1 MALCS
6 FVLLSEIQPLSFPI
20 YSTMMYDEELA
31 SACNEQL
38 KIRVRYTLLYSLL
51 KRVCIEKTKDFTTD
65 FSGLFARLYAVCK
78 HYHLPHVAADR
89 FRRNALQTL
98 RGQREASEALFAKD
112 VADLCTFLESLEHG
126 ETITEAS
133 PPINATPPVAQLNVA
148 RGLVSGFVE
157 EVGFTLLLQ
166 DNAGEVLVPADKTT
180 IELLEEGVRVNV
192 VNGGELVI
200 LEPDFLIDVSALT
213 ACVKPYGTSAL
224 NYLLAQLQPRQTTR
238 AILLGN
244 AANQFMDDCTNTTDV
259 TFAQSMQAHFKQALL
274 DYACYDTPEEINV
287 DYFTEARR
295 HFEHIQHIV
304 NKAYASPEV
313 GISLDQVLLEPAFIC
328 ATLGLRGRL
337 DVMTTNHRCIVE
349 LKSGKADDFRQ
360 PVRPREEH
368 VLQMAL
374 YKEMLHFNFSIP
386 RDAISS
392 FLLYSRYPTLLDE
405 RIPRSKIKEVMHLRN
420 EIVRMEMRIRN
431 REVADVLAE
440 LTYNN
445 IIQKQGLHPNFLKA
459 ILPPIQAVVEPLA
472 NASSLERN
480 YFNHF
485 MTFLS
490 REQFLSKMGEPRP
503 DSTRGFARVWNADYT
518 SKLLSGEI
526 LINLRIR
533 ELLGEGGVEEIIFD
547 VPNYGE
553 KFIADFN
560 EGAMVQLYERQSAV
574 DTVCNRQLVRA
585 YIMRLTDTELHLH
598 LSYKQ
603 RNRDFFSKETTYAI
617 EKDSTDSG
625 MQSARRG
632 LFALLTAPKERRDLL
647 LCQRL
652 PRFDT
657 SIKLS
662 GDYGARTNAIV
673 LPAMQAQ
680 DFYLLVGPPGTG
692 KTNVALRSMVQEF
705 LTAACL
711 RGERPNLLLAAYTN
725 RAVDEICQML
735 QLAGID
741 FLRLGIAQTCT
752 AEVHPNLFVN
762 RAATLTNRAEVSN
775 LLLNAQVIVG
785 TVATLTSHTEL
796 FNIKQFDMAI
806 LDEASQVLEPQIMAL
821 LAHPTA
827 VRRFVMIGDHK
838 QLPAVVMQRTEQT
851 LVHDEMLRRIGLTD
865 LRNSLFER
873 LHGFVA
879 QTPEVATLA
888 AGMLSHQGRMHRDIA
903 AFVNERFYEGH
914 LSVVPLDHQE
924 EELHYSTTLQTPM
937 EQFVASTRMGFI
949 NVPAP
954 EVSDNVKANK
964 AEAEVVA
971 NIVAA
976 LVDLNERSG
985 TPLVL
990 PKHLGI
996 IVPFR
1001 NQISMVR
1008 ASLRTRG
1015 IPDVDNIT
1023 IDTVE
1028 CFQGSQRDYIIFTTT
1043 ISRPYQMDILSVCQ
1057 QVGTTE
1063 VDRKLNVAITRA
1075 RKQFFLVGN
1084 RDLLSRNSLYAD
1096 LLRRSKQL

>member
-1 MALCS
+1 
-6 FVLLSEIQPLSFPI
+6 
-20 YSTMMYDEELA
+20 MYDEELA
-31 SACNEQL
+31 LACDEQL
-38 KIRVRYTLLYSLL
+38 KVRVRYTMLYSLL
-51 KRVCIEKTKDFTTD
+51 KRVCIEKTKEFSTD

-78 HYHLPHVAADR
+78 HYNLPHAAADR

-98 RGQREASEALFAKD
+98 RGQREASEELFATD
-112 VADLCTFLESLEHG
+112 VADLRSFLEALEQG
-126 ETITEAS
+126 EGGNEEPAPTEV
-133 PPINATPPVAQLNVA
+133 TPPVEQLKVA
-148 RGLVSGFVE
+148 RGLVKE
-157 EVGFTLLLQ
+157 RVGDDAFTLLLQ
-166 DNAGEVLVPADKTT
+166 DNAGEVLVPADQATL
-180 IELLEEGVRVNV
+180 ELLEEGMRVNV

-213 ACVKPYGTSAL
+213 ACVKPYGTSPL

-244 AANQFMDDCTNTTDV
+244 AANQFMDDCTNTAEV
-259 TFAQSMQAHFKQALL
+259 NFAESMQTHFRQSLL
-274 DYACYDTPEEINV
+274 DYACFEAPEEINV
-287 DYFTEARR
+287 DYFKEARQ
-295 HFEHIQHIV
+295 HFENIHHIV
-304 NKAYASPEV
+304 HQAYASPEV
-313 GISLDQVLLEPAFIC
+313 GIALDKVLLEPAFIC

-337 DVMTTNHRCIVE
+337 DVMTADHRHIVE
-349 LKSGKADDFRQ
+349 LKSGKAEDFRS

-386 RDAISS
+386 RDAIAS

-405 RIPRSKIKEVMHLRN
+405 RIPRTKIKEVMHLRN
-420 EIVRMEMRIRN
+420 EIVRMEMRMRN
-431 REVADVLAE
+431 GEVADVLSA

-459 ILPPIQAVVEPLA
+459 ILPPIQAVVEPLTS
-472 NASSLERN
+472 ASPLERS

-547 VPNYGE
+547 VPDYGE

-560 EGAMVQLYERQSAV
+560 EGAMVQLYERRSAT

-585 YIMRLTDTELHLH
+585 YIVRLTDTELHLH

-603 RNRDFFSKETTYAI
+603 RNRDFFSKDTLYAI
-617 EKDSTDSG
+617 EKDSTDSSF
-625 MQSARRG
+625 QSARRG
-632 LFALLTAPKERRDLL
+632 LFSLLTAPQERRDLL
-647 LCQRL
+647 LCRRA

-657 SIKLS
+657 NIQLC

-680 DFYLLVGPPGTG
+680 DYYLLVGPPGTG
-692 KTNVALRSMVQEF
+692 KTNVALRAMVQEF
-705 LTAACL
+705 LTSACL

-735 QLAGID
+735 QCAGID
-741 FLRLGIAQTCT
+741 FLRLGIEQTCT
-752 AEVHPNLFVN
+752 EAVHKNLFQN
-762 RAATLTNRAEVSN
+762 QAAELKNRAEVSR
-775 LLLNAQVIVG
+775 LLLDHQVIVG

-796 FNIKQFDMAI
+796 FNLKQFDLLI
-806 LDEASQVLEPQIMAL
+806 LDEASQVLEPQILGL
-821 LAHPTA
+821 LAHPHA
-827 VRRFVMIGDHK
+827 VRRFIMIGDHK

-851 LVHDEMLRRIGLTD
+851 IVRDEALRSIGLTD

-873 LHGFVA
+873 LHGFVSR
-879 QTPEVATLA
+879 TPEVANLA
-888 AGMLSHQGRMHRDIA
+888 SGLLSLQGRMHREIA
-903 AFVNERFYEGH
+903 QFVNERFYDGR
-914 LSVVPLDHQE
+914 LSVVPLEHQE
-924 EELHYSTTLQTPM
+924 EALNYTVAQTPM
-937 EQFVASTRMGFI
+937 EQFVATTRMGF
-949 NVPAP
+949 VHVSAP
-954 EVSDNVKANK
+954 DVSDNVKANK
-964 AEAEVVA
+964 KEAEVVA
-971 NIVAA
+971 NIVEA
-976 LVDLNERSG
+976 LIQLNERSG
-985 TPLVL
+985 APLSL
-990 PKHLGI
+990 PKQLGI

-1015 IPDVDNIT
+1015 VPDVDNIT

-1043 ISRPYQMDILSVCQ
+1043 ISRPYQLDILSVCQ
-1057 QVGTTE
+1057 HVGETE

-1084 RDLLSRNSLYAD
+1084 RDLLSRNALYAD
-1096 LLRRSKQL
+1096 LIKRCEQV

>member
-1 MALCS
+1 
-6 FVLLSEIQPLSFPI
+6 
-20 YSTMMYDEELA
+20 MYDEELA
-31 SACNEQL
+31 LACDEQL
-38 KIRVRYTLLYSLL
+38 KVRVRYTMLYSLL
-51 KRVCIEKTKDFTTD
+51 KRVCIDKTKEFSTD

-78 HYHLPHVAADR
+78 HYNLPHAAADR

-98 RGQREASEALFAKD
+98 RGQREASEELFATD
-112 VADLCTFLESLEHG
+112 VADLRSFLEALEQG
-126 ETITEAS
+126 EGGNEEPA
-133 PPINATPPVAQLNVA
+133 PISSTPPVTQLHVA
-148 RGLVSGFVE
+148 RGLVSGFVQG
-157 EVGFTLLLQ
+157 VGFSLLLQ
-166 DNAGEVLVPADKTT
+166 DNAGELLVPADQATL
-180 IELLEEGVRVNV
+180 ELLEEGMRVNV

-244 AANQFMDDCTNTTDV
+244 AANQFMDDCTNAAEV
-259 TFAQSMQAHFKQALL
+259 NFAESMQTHFRQSLL
-274 DYACYDTPEEINV
+274 DYACFEAPEEINV
-287 DYFTEARR
+287 DYFKEARQ
-295 HFEHIQHIV
+295 HFENIHHIV
-304 NKAYASPEV
+304 HQAYASPEV
-313 GISLDQVLLEPAFIC
+313 GIALDKVLLEPAFIC
-328 ATLGLRGRL
+328 ATLGLKGRL
-337 DVMTTNHRCIVE
+337 DVMTADHRHIVE
-349 LKSGKADDFRQ
+349 LKSGKAEDFRS

-386 RDAISS
+386 RDAIAS

-405 RIPRSKIKEVMHLRN
+405 RIPRAKIKEVVHLRN
-420 EIVRMEMRIRN
+420 EIVRMEMRMRN
-431 REVADVLAE
+431 GGVADVLSE

-459 ILPPIQAVVEPLA
+459 ILPPIQAVVEPLT
-472 NASSLERN
+472 NASPLERS

-547 VPNYGE
+547 VPDYGE

-560 EGAMVQLYERQSAV
+560 EGAMVQLYERRSAT

-585 YIMRLTDTELHLH
+585 YIVRLTDTELHLH

-603 RNRDFFSKETTYAI
+603 RNRDFFSTDTLYAI
-617 EKDSTDSG
+617 EKDSTDSSF
-625 MQSARRG
+625 QSARRG
-632 LFALLTAPKERRDLL
+632 LFSLLTAPQERRDLL
-647 LCQRL
+647 LCRRA

-657 SIKLS
+657 NIQLC

-680 DFYLLVGPPGTG
+680 DYYLLVGPPGTG
-692 KTNVALRSMVQEF
+692 KTNVALRAMVQEF
-705 LTAACL
+705 LTSACL

-735 QLAGID
+735 QCAGID
-741 FLRLGIAQTCT
+741 FLRLGIEQTCT
-752 AEVHPNLFVN
+752 EAVHKNLFQN
-762 RAATLTNRAEVSN
+762 QAAALKNRAEVSR
-775 LLLNAQVIVG
+775 LLLDHQVIVG

-796 FNIKQFDMAI
+796 FNLKQFDLLI
-806 LDEASQVLEPQIMAL
+806 LDEASQVLEPQIMGL
-821 LAHPTA
+821 LAHPHA
-827 VRRFVMIGDHK
+827 VRRFIMIGDHK

-851 LVHDEMLRRIGLTD
+851 VVRDEALRSIGLTD

-873 LHGFVA
+873 LHGFVSH
-879 QTPEVATLA
+879 TPEVANLA
-888 AGMLSHQGRMHRDIA
+888 SGLLSLQGRMHREIA
-903 AFVNERFYEGH
+903 QFVNERFYDGR
-914 LSVVPLDHQE
+914 LSVVPLEHQE
-924 EELHYSTTLQTPM
+924 EALNYTDAQTPM
-937 EQFVASTRMGFI
+937 EQFVATTRMGF
-949 NVPAP
+949 VHVSAP
-954 EVSDNVKANK
+954 DVSDNVKANK
-964 AEAEVVA
+964 KEAEVVA
-971 NIVAA
+971 NIVEA
-976 LVDLNERSG
+976 LIQLNERNG
-985 TPLVL
+985 APLSL
-990 PKHLGI
+990 PKQLGI

-1015 IPDVDNIT
+1015 VPDVDNIT

-1043 ISRPYQMDILSVCQ
+1043 ISRPYQLDILSVCQ
-1057 QVGTTE
+1057 HVGETE

-1084 RDLLSRNSLYAD
+1084 RYLLSRNALYAD
-1096 LLRRSKQL
+1096 LIKRCEQA

>member
-1 MALCS
+1 
-6 FVLLSEIQPLSFPI
+6 
-20 YSTMMYDEELA
+20 MYDEELA
-31 SACNEQL
+31 LACDEQL
-38 KIRVRYTLLYSLL
+38 KVRVRYTMLYALL
-51 KRVCIEKTKDFTTD
+51 KRVCIDKTKEFSTD

-78 HYHLPHVAADR
+78 HYNLPHAAADR

-98 RGQREASEALFAKD
+98 RGQREASEELFATD
-112 VADLCTFLESLEHG
+112 VADLRSFLKALEQG
-126 ETITEAS
+126 EGGNEAPAPTED
-133 PPINATPPVAQLNVA
+133 TPPVEQLKVA
-148 RGLVSGFVE
+148 RGLVKE
-157 EVGFTLLLQ
+157 RVGDDAFTLLLQ
-166 DNAGEVLVPADKTT
+166 DNAGEILVKTDAGT
-180 IELLEEGVRVNV
+180 LELLEEGMRVNV

-213 ACVKPYGTSAL
+213 ACVKPYGTSPL

-244 AANQFMDDCTNTTDV
+244 AANQFMDDCTNTAEV
-259 TFAQSMQAHFKQALL
+259 NFAESMQTHFRQSLL
-274 DYACYDTPEEINV
+274 DYACFEAPEEINV
-287 DYFTEARR
+287 DYFKEARQ
-295 HFEHIQHIV
+295 HFENILHIV
-304 NKAYASPEV
+304 HQAYASPEV
-313 GISLDQVLLEPAFIC
+313 GIALDKVLLEPAFIC

-337 DVMTTNHRCIVE
+337 DVMTADHRHIVE
-349 LKSGKADDFRQ
+349 LKSGKAEDFRS

-386 RDAISS
+386 RDAIAS

-405 RIPRSKIKEVMHLRN
+405 RIPRTKIKEVMHLRN
-420 EIVRMEMRIRN
+420 EIVRMEMRMRN
-431 REVADVLAE
+431 GEVADVLSE

-459 ILPPIQAVVEPLA
+459 ILPPIQAVVEPLT
-472 NASSLERN
+472 NASSLERS

-547 VPNYGE
+547 VPDYGE

-560 EGAMVQLYERQSAV
+560 EGAMVQLYERRSAT

-585 YIMRLTDTELHLH
+585 YIVRLTDTELHLH

-603 RNRDFFSKETTYAI
+603 RNRDFFSKDTLYAI
-617 EKDSTDSG
+617 EKDSTDSSF
-625 MQSARRG
+625 QSARRG
-632 LFALLTAPKERRDLL
+632 LFSLLTAPKERRDLL
-647 LCQRL
+647 LCRRA

-657 SIKLS
+657 NIQLC

-680 DFYLLVGPPGTG
+680 DYYLLVGPPGTG
-692 KTNVALRSMVQEF
+692 KTNVALRAMVQEF
-705 LTAACL
+705 LTSACL

-735 QLAGID
+735 QCAGID
-741 FLRLGIAQTCT
+741 FLRLGIEQTCT
-752 AEVHPNLFVN
+752 DAVHKNLFQN
-762 RAATLTNRAEVSN
+762 QATALKNRAEVSR
-775 LLLNAQVIVG
+775 LLLDHQVIVG

-796 FNIKQFDMAI
+796 FNLKQFDLLI
-806 LDEASQVLEPQIMAL
+806 LDEASQVLEPQIMGL
-821 LAHPTA
+821 LAHPHA
-827 VRRFVMIGDHK
+827 VRRFIMIGDHK

-851 LVHDEMLRRIGLTD
+851 IVRDEALRSIGLTD

-873 LHGFVA
+873 LHGFVSH
-879 QTPEVATLA
+879 TPEVANLA
-888 AGMLSHQGRMHRDIA
+888 SGLLSLQGRMHREIA
-903 AFVNERFYEGH
+903 QFVNERFYDGR
-914 LSVVPLDHQE
+914 LSVVPLEHQE
-924 EELHYSTTLQTPM
+924 EVLNYMDAQTPM
-937 EQFVASTRMGFI
+937 EQFVASTRMGF
-949 NVPAP
+949 VHVSAP
-954 EVSDNVKANK
+954 DVSDNVKANK
-964 AEAEVVA
+964 KEAEVVS
-971 NIVAA
+971 NIVEA
-976 LVDLNERSG
+976 LIQLNERSG
-985 TPLVL
+985 APLSL
-990 PKHLGI
+990 PKQLGI

-1015 IPDVDNIT
+1015 VPDVDNIT

-1043 ISRPYQMDILSVCQ
+1043 ISRPYQLDILSVCQ
-1057 QVGTTE
+1057 HVGETE

-1084 RDLLSRNSLYAD
+1084 RDLLSRNALYAD
-1096 LLRRSKQL
+1096 LIKRCEQA

>member
-1 MALCS
+1 
-6 FVLLSEIQPLSFPI
+6 
-20 YSTMMYDEELA
+20 MYDEELA
-31 SACNEQL
+31 LACDEQL
-38 KIRVRYTLLYSLL
+38 KVRVRYTMLYSLL
-51 KRVCIEKTKDFTTD
+51 KRVCIDKTKEFSTD

-78 HYHLPHVAADR
+78 HYNLPHAVADR

-98 RGQREASEALFAKD
+98 RGQREASEELFAKD
-112 VADLCTFLESLEHG
+112 VADLRSFLEALEQG
-126 ETITEAS
+126 EGGNEEPAPTEV
-133 PPINATPPVAQLNVA
+133 TPPVEQLKVA
-148 RGLVSGFVE
+148 RGLVKE
-157 EVGFTLLLQ
+157 RVGGDAFTLLLQ
-166 DNAGEVLVPADKTT
+166 DNAGELLVPADQATL
-180 IELLEEGVRVNV
+180 ELLEEGMRVNV

-213 ACVKPYGTSAL
+213 ACVKPYGTSPL

-244 AANQFMDDCTNTTDV
+244 AANQFMDDCTNAAEV
-259 TFAQSMQAHFKQALL
+259 NFAESMQTHFRQSLL
-274 DYACYDTPEEINV
+274 DYACFEAPEEINV
-287 DYFTEARR
+287 DYFKEARQ
-295 HFEHIQHIV
+295 HFENIHHIV
-304 NKAYASPEV
+304 HQAYASPEV
-313 GISLDQVLLEPAFIC
+313 GIALDKVLLEPSFIC

-337 DVMTTNHRCIVE
+337 DVMTADHRHIVE
-349 LKSGKADDFRQ
+349 LKSGKAEDFRS

-386 RDAISS
+386 RDAIAS

-405 RIPRSKIKEVMHLRN
+405 RIPRTKIKEVMHLRN
-420 EIVRMEMRIRN
+420 EIVRMEMRMRN
-431 REVADVLAE
+431 GEVADVLSA

-459 ILPPIQAVVEPLA
+459 ILPPIQAVVEPLT
-472 NASSLERN
+472 NASPLERS

-547 VPNYGE
+547 VPDYGE

-560 EGAMVQLYERQSAV
+560 EGAMVQLYERRSAT

-585 YIMRLTDTELHLH
+585 YIVRLTDTELHLH

-603 RNRDFFSKETTYAI
+603 RNRDFFSKDTLYAI
-617 EKDSTDSG
+617 EKDSTDSSF
-625 MQSARRG
+625 QSARRG
-632 LFALLTAPKERRDLL
+632 LFSLLTAPQERRDLL
-647 LCQRL
+647 LCRRA

-657 SIKLS
+657 NIQLC

-680 DFYLLVGPPGTG
+680 DYYLLVGPPGTG
-692 KTNVALRSMVQEF
+692 KTNVALRAMVQEF
-705 LTAACL
+705 LTSACL

-735 QLAGID
+735 QCAGID
-741 FLRLGIAQTCT
+741 FLRLGIEQTCT
-752 AEVHPNLFVN
+752 EAVHKNLFQN
-762 RAATLTNRAEVSN
+762 QAAALKNRAEVS
-775 LLLNAQVIVG
+775 LLLLDHQVIVG

-796 FNIKQFDMAI
+796 FNLKQFDLLI
-806 LDEASQVLEPQIMAL
+806 LDEASQVLEPQIMGL
-821 LAHPTA
+821 LAHPHA
-827 VRRFVMIGDHK
+827 VRRFIMIGDHK

-851 LVHDEMLRRIGLTD
+851 VVRDEALRSIGLTD

-873 LHGFVA
+873 LHGFVSH
-879 QTPEVATLA
+879 TPEVANLA
-888 AGMLSHQGRMHRDIA
+888 AGLLSLQGRMHREIA
-903 AFVNERFYEGH
+903 QFVNERFYDGR
-914 LSVVPLDHQE
+914 LSVVPLEHQE
-924 EELHYSTTLQTPM
+924 EALNYTDAQTPM
-937 EQFVASTRMGFI
+937 EQFVATTRMGF
-949 NVPAP
+949 VHVSAP
-954 EVSDNVKANK
+954 DVSDNVKANK
-964 AEAEVVA
+964 KEAEVVA
-971 NIVAA
+971 NIVEA
-976 LVDLNERSG
+976 LIQLNERSG
-985 TPLVL
+985 APLSL
-990 PKHLGI
+990 PKQLGI

-1015 IPDVDNIT
+1015 VPDVDNIT

-1043 ISRPYQMDILSVCQ
+1043 ISRPYQLDILSVCQ
-1057 QVGTTE
+1057 HVGETE

-1084 RDLLSRNSLYAD
+1084 RDLLSRNALYAD
-1096 LLRRSKQL
+1096 LIKRCEQV

>member
-1 MALCS
+1 
-6 FVLLSEIQPLSFPI
+6 
-20 YSTMMYDEELA
+20 MMYDEELA
-31 SACNEQL
+31 SACNQQL
-38 KIRVRYTLLYSLL
+38 KIRVRYTMLYSLL
-51 KRVCIEKTKDFTTD
+51 KRVCIEKTKEFSTD
-65 FSGLFARLYAVCK
+65 YSGLFARLYAVCK
-78 HYHLPHVAADR
+78 HYDLPHAAADR

-98 RGQREASEALFAKD
+98 RGQREATEELFAID
-112 VADLCTFLESLEHG
+112 VADLRSFLTAL
-126 ETITEAS
+126 EAS
-133 PPINATPPVAQLNVA
+133 ENVPRKEEAQLTSTPVEQLRVA
-148 RGLVSGFVE
+148 RGLVKEIGE
-157 EVGFTLLLQ
+157 DCFTLLLQ
-166 DNAGEVLVPADKTT
+166 DDAGETVVPADAATLQ
-180 IELLEEGVRVNV
+180 LLEEGVRVNV

-200 LEPDFLIDVSALT
+200 LEPDYLIDVSSLT
-213 ACVKPYGTSAL
+213 ACVKPYGTSPL

-238 AILLGN
+238 PILLGN
-244 AANQFMDDCTNTTDV
+244 AANQFMDDCTHSATID
-259 TFAQSMQAHFKQALL
+259 FAESMQSHFRQSLL
-274 DYACYDTPEEINV
+274 DYACHHAPEEIDV
-287 DYFTEARR
+287 SYFKEARQ
-295 HFEHIQHIV
+295 HFDNIRQIV
-304 NKAYASPEV
+304 QQAYASPEV
-313 GISLDQVLLEPAFIC
+313 GIALDQVLLEPAFIC

-337 DVMTTNHRCIVE
+337 DVMTADHRRIVE
-349 LKSGKADDFRQ
+349 LKSGKAEDFRP
-360 PVRPREEH
+360 PVRPKEEH

-420 EIVRMEMRIRN
+420 EIVRMEMRMRN
-431 REVADVLAE
+431 GEVADVLSE

-472 NASSLERN
+472 NASPLERS

-547 VPNYGE
+547 VPDYGE
-553 KFIADFN
+553 KFIADFY
-560 EGAMVQLYERQSAV
+560 EGAMVQLYERRSAT
-574 DTVCNRQLVRA
+574 DTVCNRQLVRG
-585 YIMRLTDTELHLH
+585 YIVRLTDTELHLH

-603 RNRDFFSKETTYAI
+603 RNRDFFSFDTTYAI
-617 EKDSTDSG
+617 EKDSTDSSF
-625 MQSARRG
+625 QSARRG
-632 LFALLTAPKERRDLL
+632 LFALLTAPQERRELL
-647 LCQRL
+647 LCQRA

-657 SIKLS
+657 SVKLC

-680 DFYLLVGPPGTG
+680 DYYLLVGPPGTG
-692 KTNVALRSMVQEF
+692 KTNVALRAMVQEF
-705 LTAACL
+705 LTSSCL

-735 QLAGID
+735 QGAGID
-741 FLRLGIAQTCT
+741 FLRLGIEQTCSE
-752 AEVHPNLFVN
+752 EVRQNLFVN
-762 RAATLTNRAEVSN
+762 RAAGMKNRAEVSQ
-775 LLLNAQVIVG
+775 LLQDQQVIVG

-796 FNIKQFDMAI
+796 FNLKQFDLAI

-827 VRRFVMIGDHK
+827 VRRFIMIGDHK
-838 QLPAVVMQRTEQT
+838 QLPAVVMQRAEQT
-851 LVHDEMLRRIGLTD
+851 VVHDEALRSMGLTD

-879 QTPEVATLA
+879 RTPEVATLA
-888 AGMLSHQGRMHRDIA
+888 AGLLDHQGRMHREIA
-903 AFVNERFYEGH
+903 AFVNERFYEGR

-924 EELHYSTTLQTPM
+924 GALNYADAQTPM
-937 EQFVASTRMGFI
+937 EQFVAATRMGFVH
-949 NVPAP
+949 VPAP
-954 EVSDNVKANK
+954 ELSDNVKANK
-964 AEAEVVA
+964 MEAEAVA
-971 NIVAA
+971 DIVEA
-976 LVDLNERSG
+976 LINLNLRGE
-985 TPLVL
+985 TPLNL
-990 PKHLGI
+990 PKQLGI

-1008 ASLRTRG
+1008 ASLRSRG
-1015 IPDVDNIT
+1015 VADVDAIT

-1028 CFQGSQRDYIIFTTT
+1028 CYQGSQRDYIVFTTT
-1043 ISRPYQMDILSVCQ
+1043 ISRPYQLDILSVCQ

-1084 RDLLSRNSLYAD
+1084 RDLLARNALYAD
-1096 LLRRSKQL
+1096 LIRRCDYYKNPC

>member
-1 MALCS
+1 
-6 FVLLSEIQPLSFPI
+6 
-20 YSTMMYDEELA
+20 MYDEELA
-31 SACNEQL
+31 LACDEQL
-38 KIRVRYTLLYSLL
+38 KVRVRYTMLYALL
-51 KRVCIEKTKDFTTD
+51 KRVCIDKTKEFSTD

-78 HYHLPHVAADR
+78 HYNLPHAAADR
-89 FRRNALQTL
+89 FRRNALLTL
-98 RGQREASEALFAKD
+98 RGQREASEELFATD
-112 VADLCTFLESLEHG
+112 VADLRSFLEALEQG
-126 ETITEAS
+126 EGGNEEPT
-133 PPINATPPVAQLNVA
+133 PISSTPPVTQLHVA
-148 RGLVSGFVE
+148 RGLVCGFVQR
-157 EVGFTLLLQ
+157 VGFSLLLQ
-166 DNAGEVLVPADKTT
+166 DNAGELLVPADQATL
-180 IELLEEGVRVNV
+180 ELLEEGMRVNV

-213 ACVKPYGTSAL
+213 ACVKPYGTSPL

-244 AANQFMDDCTNTTDV
+244 AANQFMDDCTNAAEV
-259 TFAQSMQAHFKQALL
+259 NFAESMQTHFRQSLL
-274 DYACYDTPEEINV
+274 DYACFEAPEEINV
-287 DYFTEARR
+287 DYFKEARQ
-295 HFEHIQHIV
+295 HFENIHHIV
-304 NKAYASPEV
+304 HQAYASPEV
-313 GISLDQVLLEPAFIC
+313 GIALDKVLLEPAFIC

-337 DVMTTNHRCIVE
+337 DVMTADHRHIVE
-349 LKSGKADDFRQ
+349 LKSGKAEDFLK

-386 RDAISS
+386 RDAIAS

-405 RIPRSKIKEVMHLRN
+405 RIPRTKIKEVMQLRN
-420 EIVRMEMRIRN
+420 EIVRMEMRMRN
-431 REVADVLAE
+431 GEVADVLSE

-459 ILPPIQAVVEPLA
+459 ILPPIQAVVEPLT
-472 NASSLERN
+472 NASPLERS

-533 ELLGEGGVEEIIFD
+533 ELLGENGVEEIIFD
-547 VPNYGE
+547 VPDYGE

-560 EGAMVQLYERQSAV
+560 EGAMVQLYERRSAT

-585 YIMRLTDTELHLH
+585 YIVRLTDTELHLH

-603 RNRDFFSKETTYAI
+603 RNRDFFSKDTLYAI
-617 EKDSTDSG
+617 EKDSTDSSF
-625 MQSARRG
+625 QSARRG
-632 LFALLTAPKERRDLL
+632 LFSLLTAPQERRDLL
-647 LCQRL
+647 LCRRA

-657 SIKLS
+657 NIQFC

-680 DFYLLVGPPGTG
+680 DYYLLVGPPGTG
-692 KTNVALRSMVQEF
+692 KTNVALRAMVQEF
-705 LTAACL
+705 LTSACL

-735 QLAGID
+735 QCAGID
-741 FLRLGIAQTCT
+741 FLRLGIEQTCT
-752 AEVHPNLFVN
+752 EAVHKNLFQN
-762 RAATLTNRAEVSN
+762 QAATLKNRAEVSQ
-775 LLLNAQVIVG
+775 LLLDHQVIVG

-796 FNIKQFDMAI
+796 FNLKQFDLLI
-806 LDEASQVLEPQIMAL
+806 LDEASQVLEPQIMGL
-821 LAHPTA
+821 LAHPHA
-827 VRRFVMIGDHK
+827 VRRFIMIGDHK

-851 LVHDEMLRRIGLTD
+851 VVRDEALRSIGLTD

-873 LHGFVA
+873 LHGFVSH
-879 QTPEVATLA
+879 TPEVANLA
-888 AGMLSHQGRMHRDIA
+888 AGLLSLQGRMHREIA
-903 AFVNERFYEGH
+903 QFVNERFYDGR
-914 LSVVPLDHQE
+914 LSVVPLEHQE
-924 EELHYSTTLQTPM
+924 EALNYTDAQTAM
-937 EQFVASTRMGFI
+937 EQFVATTRMGF
-949 NVPAP
+949 VHVSAP
-954 EVSDNVKANK
+954 DVSDNVKANK
-964 AEAEVVA
+964 KEAEVVA
-971 NIVAA
+971 NIVEA
-976 LVDLNERSG
+976 LIQLNERSG
-985 TPLVL
+985 APLSL
-990 PKHLGI
+990 PKQLGI

-1015 IPDVDNIT
+1015 VPNVDNIT

-1043 ISRPYQMDILSVCQ
+1043 ISRPYQLDILSVCQ
-1057 QVGTTE
+1057 HVGETE

-1084 RDLLSRNSLYAD
+1084 RDLLSRNALYAD
-1096 LLRRSKQL
+1096 LIKRCEQV

>member
-1 MALCS
+1 
-6 FVLLSEIQPLSFPI
+6 
-20 YSTMMYDEELA
+20 MYDEELA
-31 SACNEQL
+31 LACDEQL
-38 KIRVRYTLLYSLL
+38 KVRVRYTMLYALL
-51 KRVCIEKTKDFTTD
+51 KRVCIDKTKEFSTD

-78 HYHLPHVAADR
+78 HYNLPHAAADR

-98 RGQREASEALFAKD
+98 RGQREASEELFVTD
-112 VADLCTFLESLEHG
+112 VADLRSFLEALEQG
-126 ETITEAS
+126 EGGNEEPA
-133 PPINATPPVAQLNVA
+133 PISSTPPVTQLHVA
-148 RGLVSGFVE
+148 RGLVSGFVQG
-157 EVGFTLLLQ
+157 VGFSLLLQ
-166 DNAGEVLVPADKTT
+166 DNAGELLVPADQATL
-180 IELLEEGVRVNV
+180 ELLEEGMRVNV

-213 ACVKPYGTSAL
+213 ACVKPYGTSPL
-224 NYLLAQLQPRQTTR
+224 NYLLAQLQPRQMTR

-244 AANQFMDDCTNTTDV
+244 AANQFMDDCTNTAEV
-259 TFAQSMQAHFKQALL
+259 NFAESMQTHFRQSLL
-274 DYACYDTPEEINV
+274 DYACFEAPEEINV
-287 DYFTEARR
+287 DYFKEARQ
-295 HFEHIQHIV
+295 HFENIHHIV
-304 NKAYASPEV
+304 HQAYASPEV
-313 GISLDQVLLEPAFIC
+313 GIALDKVLLEPAFIC

-337 DVMTTNHRCIVE
+337 DVMTADHRHIVE
-349 LKSGKADDFRQ
+349 LKSGKAEDFRS

-386 RDAISS
+386 RDAIAS

-405 RIPRSKIKEVMHLRN
+405 RIPRTKIKEVMQLRN
-420 EIVRMEMRIRN
+420 EIVRMEMRMRN
-431 REVADVLAE
+431 GEVADVLSA

-459 ILPPIQAVVEPLA
+459 ILPPIQAVVEPLT
-472 NASSLERN
+472 NASPLERS

-547 VPNYGE
+547 VPDYGE

-560 EGAMVQLYERQSAV
+560 EGAMVQLYERRSAT

-585 YIMRLTDTELHLH
+585 YIVRLTDTELHLH

-603 RNRDFFSKETTYAI
+603 RNRDFFSKDTLYAI
-617 EKDSTDSG
+617 EKDSTDSSF
-625 MQSARRG
+625 QSARRG
-632 LFALLTAPKERRDLL
+632 LFSLLTAPQERRDLL
-647 LCQRL
+647 LCRRA

-657 SIKLS
+657 NIQLC

-680 DFYLLVGPPGTG
+680 DYYLLVGPPGTG
-692 KTNVALRSMVQEF
+692 KTNVALRAMVQEF
-705 LTAACL
+705 LTSACL

-735 QLAGID
+735 QCADID
-741 FLRLGIAQTCT
+741 FLRLGIEQTCT
-752 AEVHPNLFVN
+752 EAVHKNLFQN
-762 RAATLTNRAEVSN
+762 QAAALKNRAEVSQ
-775 LLLNAQVIVG
+775 LLLDHQVIVG

-796 FNIKQFDMAI
+796 FNLKQFDLLI
-806 LDEASQVLEPQIMAL
+806 LDEASQVLEPQIMGL
-821 LAHPTA
+821 LAHPHA
-827 VRRFVMIGDHK
+827 VHRFIMIGDHK

-851 LVHDEMLRRIGLTD
+851 VVRDEALRSIGLTD

-873 LHGFVA
+873 LHGFVCH
-879 QTPEVATLA
+879 TPEVANLA
-888 AGMLSHQGRMHRDIA
+888 SGLLSLQGRMHREIA
-903 AFVNERFYEGH
+903 QFVNERFYDGR
-914 LSVVPLDHQE
+914 LSVVPLEHQE
-924 EELHYSTTLQTPM
+924 EALNYTDAQTPM
-937 EQFVASTRMGFI
+937 EQFVATTRMGF
-949 NVPAP
+949 VHVSAP
-954 EVSDNVKANK
+954 DVSDNVKANK
-964 AEAEVVA
+964 KEAEVVA
-971 NIVAA
+971 NIVEV
-976 LVDLNERSG
+976 LIQLNERSG
-985 TPLVL
+985 APLSL
-990 PKHLGI
+990 PKQLGI

-1015 IPDVDNIT
+1015 VPDVDDIT

-1043 ISRPYQMDILSVCQ
+1043 ISRPYQLDILSVCQ
-1057 QVGTTE
+1057 HVGETE

-1084 RDLLSRNSLYAD
+1084 RDLLSRNALYAD
-1096 LLRRSKQL
+1096 LIKRCEQA

>member
-1 MALCS
+1 
-6 FVLLSEIQPLSFPI
+6 
-20 YSTMMYDEELA
+20 MYDEELA
-31 SACNEQL
+31 LACDEQL
-38 KIRVRYTLLYSLL
+38 KVRVRYTMLYALL
-51 KRVCIEKTKDFTTD
+51 KRVCIDKTKEFSTD

-78 HYHLPHVAADR
+78 HYNLPHAAADR

-98 RGQREASEALFAKD
+98 RGQREASEELFATD
-112 VADLCTFLESLEHG
+112 VADLRSFLEALEQG
-126 ETITEAS
+126 EGGNEEPAPTEV
-133 PPINATPPVAQLNVA
+133 TPPVEQLKVA
-148 RGLVSGFVE
+148 RGLVKE
-157 EVGFTLLLQ
+157 RVGDDAFTLLLQ
-166 DNAGEVLVPADKTT
+166 DNAGEILVKTDAET
-180 IELLEEGVRVNV
+180 LELLEEGMRVNV

-213 ACVKPYGTSAL
+213 ACVKPYGTSPL

-244 AANQFMDDCTNTTDV
+244 AANQFMDDCTNTAEV
-259 TFAQSMQAHFKQALL
+259 NFAESMQTHFRQSLL
-274 DYACYDTPEEINV
+274 DYACFEGPEEINV
-287 DYFTEARR
+287 DYFKEARQ
-295 HFEHIQHIV
+295 HFENIHRIV
-304 NKAYASPEV
+304 HQAYASPEV
-313 GISLDQVLLEPAFIC
+313 GIALDKVLLEPAFIC

-337 DVMTTNHRCIVE
+337 DVMTADHRHIVE
-349 LKSGKADDFRQ
+349 LKSGKAEDFRS

-386 RDAISS
+386 RDAIAS

-405 RIPRSKIKEVMHLRN
+405 RIPRTKIKEVMHLRN
-420 EIVRMEMRIRN
+420 EIVRMEMRMRN
-431 REVADVLAE
+431 GEVADVLSE

-459 ILPPIQAVVEPLA
+459 ILPPIQAVVEPLT
-472 NASSLERN
+472 NASSLERS

-485 MTFLS
+485 MTILS

-547 VPNYGE
+547 VPDYGE

-560 EGAMVQLYERQSAV
+560 EGAMVQLYERRSAT

-585 YIMRLTDTELHLH
+585 YIVRLTDTELHLH

-603 RNRDFFSKETTYAI
+603 RNRDFFSKDTLYAI
-617 EKDSTDSG
+617 EKDSTDSSF
-625 MQSARRG
+625 QSARRG
-632 LFALLTAPKERRDLL
+632 LFSLLTAPQERRDLL
-647 LCQRL
+647 LCRRA

-657 SIKLS
+657 NIQLC

-680 DFYLLVGPPGTG
+680 DYYLLVGPPGTG
-692 KTNVALRSMVQEF
+692 KTNVALRAMVQEF
-705 LTAACL
+705 LTSACL

-735 QLAGID
+735 QCADID
-741 FLRLGIAQTCT
+741 FLRLGIEQTCT
-752 AEVHPNLFVN
+752 EAVHKNLFQN
-762 RAATLTNRAEVSN
+762 QAAALKNRAEVSQ
-775 LLLNAQVIVG
+775 LLLDHQVIVG

-796 FNIKQFDMAI
+796 FNLKQFDLLI
-806 LDEASQVLEPQIMAL
+806 LDEASQVLEPQIMGL
-821 LAHPTA
+821 LAHPHA
-827 VRRFVMIGDHK
+827 VRRFIMIGDHK

-851 LVHDEMLRRIGLTD
+851 IVRDEALRSIGLTD

-873 LHGFVA
+873 LHGFVSH
-879 QTPEVATLA
+879 TPEVANLA
-888 AGMLSHQGRMHRDIA
+888 SGLLSLQGRMHREIA
-903 AFVNERFYEGH
+903 QFVNERFYDGR
-914 LSVVPLDHQE
+914 LSVVPLEHQE
-924 EELHYSTTLQTPM
+924 EALNYTDAQTPM
-937 EQFVASTRMGFI
+937 EQFVATTRMGF
-949 NVPAP
+949 VHVSAP
-954 EVSDNVKANK
+954 DVSDNVKANK
-964 AEAEVVA
+964 KEAEVVA
-971 NIVAA
+971 NIVEA
-976 LVDLNERSG
+976 LIQLNERSG
-985 TPLVL
+985 TPLSL
-990 PKHLGI
+990 PKQLGI

-1015 IPDVDNIT
+1015 VPDVDNIT

-1043 ISRPYQMDILSVCQ
+1043 ISRPYQLDILSVCQ
-1057 QVGTTE
+1057 HVGETE

-1084 RDLLSRNSLYAD
+1084 RDLLSRNALYAD
-1096 LLRRSKQL
+1096 LIKRCEQA

>member
-1 MALCS
+1 
-6 FVLLSEIQPLSFPI
+6 
-20 YSTMMYDEELA
+20 MYDEELA
-31 SACNEQL
+31 LACDEQL
-38 KIRVRYTLLYSLL
+38 KVRVRYTMLYALL
-51 KRVCIEKTKDFTTD
+51 KRVCIDKTKEFSTD

-78 HYHLPHVAADR
+78 HYNLPHAAADR

-98 RGQREASEALFAKD
+98 RGQREASEELFATD
-112 VADLCTFLESLEHG
+112 VADLRSFLEALEQG
-126 ETITEAS
+126 EDGNEEPAPTEV
-133 PPINATPPVAQLNVA
+133 TPPVEQLKVA
-148 RGLVSGFVE
+148 RGLVKE
-157 EVGFTLLLQ
+157 RVGDDAFTLLLQ
-166 DNAGEVLVPADKTT
+166 DNAGEILVKTDAET
-180 IELLEEGVRVNV
+180 LELLEEGMRVNV

-213 ACVKPYGTSAL
+213 ACVKPYGTSPL

-244 AANQFMDDCTNTTDV
+244 AANQFMDDCTNTAEV
-259 TFAQSMQAHFKQALL
+259 NFAESMQTHFRQSLL
-274 DYACYDTPEEINV
+274 DYACFEGPEEINV
-287 DYFTEARR
+287 DYFKEARQ
-295 HFEHIQHIV
+295 HFENIHRIV
-304 NKAYASPEV
+304 HQAYASPEV
-313 GISLDQVLLEPAFIC
+313 GIALDKVLLEPAFIC

-337 DVMTTNHRCIVE
+337 DVMTADHRHIVE
-349 LKSGKADDFRQ
+349 LKSGKAEDFRS

-386 RDAISS
+386 RDAIAS

-405 RIPRSKIKEVMHLRN
+405 RIPRTKIKEVMHLRN
-420 EIVRMEMRIRN
+420 EIVRMEMRMRN
-431 REVADVLAE
+431 GEVADVLSE

-459 ILPPIQAVVEPLA
+459 ILPPIQAVVEPLT
-472 NASSLERN
+472 NASSLERS

-485 MTFLS
+485 MTILS

-547 VPNYGE
+547 VPDYGE

-560 EGAMVQLYERQSAV
+560 EGAMVQLYERRSAT

-585 YIMRLTDTELHLH
+585 YIVRLTDTELHLH

-603 RNRDFFSKETTYAI
+603 RNRDFFSKDTLYAI
-617 EKDSTDSG
+617 EKDSTDSSF
-625 MQSARRG
+625 QSARRG
-632 LFALLTAPKERRDLL
+632 LFSLLTAPQERRDLL
-647 LCQRL
+647 LCRRA

-657 SIKLS
+657 NIQLC

-680 DFYLLVGPPGTG
+680 DYYLLVGPPGTG
-692 KTNVALRSMVQEF
+692 KTNVALRAMVQEF
-705 LTAACL
+705 LTSACL

-735 QLAGID
+735 QCADID
-741 FLRLGIAQTCT
+741 FLRLGIEQTCT
-752 AEVHPNLFVN
+752 EAVHKNLFQN
-762 RAATLTNRAEVSN
+762 QAAALKNRAEVSQ
-775 LLLNAQVIVG
+775 LLFDHQVIVG

-796 FNIKQFDMAI
+796 FNLKQFDLLI
-806 LDEASQVLEPQIMAL
+806 LDEASQVLEPQIMGL
-821 LAHPTA
+821 LAHPHA
-827 VRRFVMIGDHK
+827 VRRFIMIGDHK

-851 LVHDEMLRRIGLTD
+851 IVRDEALRSIGLTD

-873 LHGFVA
+873 LHGFVSH
-879 QTPEVATLA
+879 TPEVANLA
-888 AGMLSHQGRMHRDIA
+888 AGLLSLQGRMHREIA
-903 AFVNERFYEGH
+903 QFVNERFYDGR
-914 LSVVPLDHQE
+914 LSVVPLEHQE
-924 EELHYSTTLQTPM
+924 EALNYTDAQTPM
-937 EQFVASTRMGFI
+937 EQFVATTRMGF
-949 NVPAP
+949 VHVSAP
-954 EVSDNVKANK
+954 DVSDNVKANK
-964 AEAEVVA
+964 KEAEVVA
-971 NIVAA
+971 NIVEA
-976 LVDLNERSG
+976 LIQLNERSG
-985 TPLVL
+985 TPLSL
-990 PKHLGI
+990 PKQLGI

-1015 IPDVDNIT
+1015 VADVDAIT

-1028 CFQGSQRDYIIFTTT
+1028 CYQGSQRDYIIFTTT
-1043 ISRPYQMDILSVCQ
+1043 ISRPYQLDILSVCQ
-1057 QVGTTE
+1057 HVGETE

-1084 RDLLSRNSLYAD
+1084 RDLLSRNALYAD
-1096 LLRRSKQL
+1096 LIKRCEQA

>member
-1 MALCS
+1 
-6 FVLLSEIQPLSFPI
+6 
-20 YSTMMYDEELA
+20 MYDEELA
-31 SACNEQL
+31 LACDEQL
-38 KIRVRYTLLYSLL
+38 KVRVRYTMLYSLL
-51 KRVCIEKTKDFTTD
+51 KRVCIEKTKEFSTD

-78 HYHLPHVAADR
+78 HYNLPHAAADR

-98 RGQREASEALFAKD
+98 RGQREASEELFATD
-112 VADLCTFLESLEHG
+112 VADLRSFLEALDQG
-126 ETITEAS
+126 EEGNEEPAPTEV
-133 PPINATPPVAQLNVA
+133 TPPVEQLKVA
-148 RGLVSGFVE
+148 RGLVKERVE
-157 EVGFTLLLQ
+157 DDAFTLLLQ
-166 DNAGEVLVPADKTT
+166 DNAGEILVKTDT
-180 IELLEEGVRVNV
+180 KTLELLEEGMRVNV

-213 ACVKPYGTSAL
+213 ACVKPYGTSPL
-224 NYLLAQLQPRQTTR
+224 NYLLAQLQPRQMTR

-244 AANQFMDDCTNTTDV
+244 AANQFMDDCTNTAEV
-259 TFAQSMQAHFKQALL
+259 NFAESMQTHFRQSLL
-274 DYACYDTPEEINV
+274 DYACFEAPEEINV
-287 DYFTEARR
+287 NYFKEARQ
-295 HFEHIQHIV
+295 HFENIHHIV
-304 NKAYASPEV
+304 HQAYASPEV
-313 GISLDQVLLEPAFIC
+313 GIALDKVLLEPAFIC
-328 ATLGLRGRL
+328 ATLGLKGRL
-337 DVMTTNHRCIVE
+337 DVMTADHRHIVE
-349 LKSGKADDFRQ
+349 LKSGKAEDFRS

-386 RDAISS
+386 RDAIAS

-405 RIPRSKIKEVMHLRN
+405 RIPRAKIKEVMHLRN
-420 EIVRMEMRIRN
+420 EIVRMEMRMRN
-431 REVADVLAE
+431 GGVADVLSE

-459 ILPPIQAVVEPLA
+459 ILPPIQAVVEPLT
-472 NASSLERN
+472 NASPLERS

-547 VPNYGE
+547 VPDYGE

-560 EGAMVQLYERQSAV
+560 EGAMVQLYERRSAT

-585 YIMRLTDTELHLH
+585 YIVRLTDTELHLH

-603 RNRDFFSKETTYAI
+603 RNRDFFSKDTLYAI
-617 EKDSTDSG
+617 EKDSTDSSF
-625 MQSARRG
+625 QSARRG
-632 LFALLTAPKERRDLL
+632 LFSLLTAPQERRDLL
-647 LCQRL
+647 LCRRA

-657 SIKLS
+657 NIQLC
-662 GDYGARTNAIV
+662 GDYGVRTNAIV

-680 DFYLLVGPPGTG
+680 DYYLLVGPPGTG
-692 KTNVALRSMVQEF
+692 KTNVALRAMVQEF
-705 LTAACL
+705 LTSACL

-735 QLAGID
+735 QGAGID
-741 FLRLGIAQTCT
+741 FLRLGIEQTCT
-752 AEVHPNLFVN
+752 EAVHKNLFQN
-762 RAATLTNRAEVSN
+762 QAAALKNRAEVSR
-775 LLLNAQVIVG
+775 LLLDHQVIVG

-796 FNIKQFDMAI
+796 FNLKQFDLLI
-806 LDEASQVLEPQIMAL
+806 LDEASQVLEPQIMGL
-821 LAHPTA
+821 LAHPHA
-827 VRRFVMIGDHK
+827 VRRFIMIGDHK

-851 LVHDEMLRRIGLTD
+851 IVRDEALRSIGLTD

-873 LHGFVA
+873 LHGFVSH
-879 QTPEVATLA
+879 TPEVANLA
-888 AGMLSHQGRMHRDIA
+888 SGLLSLQGRMHREIA
-903 AFVNERFYEGH
+903 QFVNERFYDGR
-914 LSVVPLDHQE
+914 LSVVPLEHQE
-924 EELHYSTTLQTPM
+924 EALTYTDAQTPM
-937 EQFVASTRMGFI
+937 EQFVGTTRMGF
-949 NVPAP
+949 VHVSAP
-954 EVSDNVKANK
+954 DVSDNVKANK
-964 AEAEVVA
+964 KEAEVVA
-971 NIVAA
+971 NIVEA
-976 LVDLNERSG
+976 LIQLNERSG
-985 TPLVL
+985 APLSL
-990 PKHLGI
+990 PKQLGI

-1015 IPDVDNIT
+1015 VPDVDNIT

-1043 ISRPYQMDILSVCQ
+1043 ISRPYQLDILSVCQ
-1057 QVGTTE
+1057 HVGETE

-1084 RDLLSRNSLYAD
+1084 RDLLSRNALYAD
-1096 LLRRSKQL
+1096 LIKRCEQA

>member
-1 MALCS
+1 
-6 FVLLSEIQPLSFPI
+6 
-20 YSTMMYDEELA
+20 MYDEELA
-31 SACNEQL
+31 LACDEQL
-38 KIRVRYTLLYSLL
+38 KVRVRYTMLYALL
-51 KRVCIEKTKDFTTD
+51 KRVCIDKTKEFSTD

-78 HYHLPHVAADR
+78 HYNLPHAAADR

-98 RGQREASEALFAKD
+98 RGEREASEELFATD
-112 VADLCTFLESLEHG
+112 VADLRSFLEALEQG
-126 ETITEAS
+126 EGGNEAPAPTEL
-133 PPINATPPVAQLNVA
+133 TPPVEQLKVA
-148 RGLVSGFVE
+148 RGLVKE
-157 EVGFTLLLQ
+157 RVGNDAFTLLLQ
-166 DNAGEVLVPADKTT
+166 DNAGEILVKTDAGT
-180 IELLEEGVRVNV
+180 LELLEEGMRVNV

-213 ACVKPYGTSAL
+213 ACVKPYGTSPL

-244 AANQFMDDCTNTTDV
+244 AANQFMDDCTNAAEV
-259 TFAQSMQAHFKQALL
+259 NFAESMQTHFRQSLL
-274 DYACYDTPEEINV
+274 DYACFEAPEEINV
-287 DYFTEARR
+287 DYFKEARL
-295 HFEHIQHIV
+295 HFENIHHIV
-304 NKAYASPEV
+304 HQAYASPEV
-313 GISLDQVLLEPAFIC
+313 GIALDKVLLEPAFIC
-328 ATLGLRGRL
+328 ATLGLKGL
-337 DVMTTNHRCIVE
+337 MDVMTADHRHIVE
-349 LKSGKADDFRQ
+349 LKSGKAEDFRS

-386 RDAISS
+386 RDAIAS

-420 EIVRMEMRIRN
+420 EIVRMEMRMRN
-431 REVADVLAE
+431 GEVADVLSE

-459 ILPPIQAVVEPLA
+459 ILPPIQAVVEPLT
-472 NASSLERN
+472 NASPLERS

-547 VPNYGE
+547 VPDYGE

-560 EGAMVQLYERQSAV
+560 EGAMVQLYERRSAT

-585 YIMRLTDTELHLH
+585 YIVRLTDTELHLH

-603 RNRDFFSKETTYAI
+603 RNRDFFSKDTLYAI
-617 EKDSTDSG
+617 EKDSTDSSF
-625 MQSARRG
+625 QSARRG
-632 LFALLTAPKERRDLL
+632 LFSLLTAPQERRDLL
-647 LCQRL
+647 LCRRA

-657 SIKLS
+657 NIQLC

-680 DFYLLVGPPGTG
+680 DYYLLVGPPGTG
-692 KTNVALRSMVQEF
+692 KTNVALRAMVQEF
-705 LTAACL
+705 LTSACL

-735 QLAGID
+735 QCAGID
-741 FLRLGIAQTCT
+741 FLRLGIEQTCT
-752 AEVHPNLFVN
+752 EAVHKNLFQN
-762 RAATLTNRAEVSN
+762 QAAALKNRAEVSQ
-775 LLLNAQVIVG
+775 LLLDHQVIVG

-796 FNIKQFDMAI
+796 FNLKQFDLLI
-806 LDEASQVLEPQIMAL
+806 LDEASQVLEPQIMGL
-821 LAHPTA
+821 LAHPHA
-827 VRRFVMIGDHK
+827 VRRFIMIGDHK

-851 LVHDEMLRRIGLTD
+851 VVRDEVLRSIGLTD

-873 LHGFVA
+873 LHGFVSH
-879 QTPEVATLA
+879 TPEVANLA
-888 AGMLSHQGRMHRDIA
+888 AGLLSLQGRMHREIA
-903 AFVNERFYEGH
+903 QFVNERFYDGR
-914 LSVVPLDHQE
+914 LSVVPLEHQE
-924 EELHYSTTLQTPM
+924 EALIYTDAQTPM
-937 EQFVASTRMGFI
+937 EQFVAATRMGF
-949 NVPAP
+949 VHVSAP
-954 EVSDNVKANK
+954 DVSDNVKANK
-964 AEAEVVA
+964 KEAEVVA
-971 NIVAA
+971 NIVEA
-976 LVDLNERSG
+976 LIQLNERSG
-985 TPLVL
+985 APLSL
-990 PKHLGI
+990 PKQLGI

-1015 IPDVDNIT
+1015 VPDVDNIT

-1043 ISRPYQMDILSVCQ
+1043 ISRPYQLDILSVCQ
-1057 QVGTTE
+1057 HVGETE

-1084 RDLLSRNSLYAD
+1084 RDLLSRNALYAD
-1096 LLRRSKQL
+1096 LIKRCEQA